1 MSIGFT
7 ATNVATQIIPDRSL
21 SATSTSNIRTAR
33 FGDGYEQRA
42 VSGINSL
49 SQEYAISLMNRS
61 KTEVDDIIAFF
72 ETKKGVTAF
81 NFTIPDTNST
91 SATTGTTSSN
101 SGDEVTLTAV
111 NLDISPGAV
120 VTKPNGSAA
129 GTVTSIA
136 GAVVTISQ
144 LDYPG
149 DNIIL
154 TFTNQKEKTFKVV
167 CTDWNVIYG
176 NTDFYSINTTFRRV
190 YEA

>member
-7 ATNVATQIIPDRSL
+7 ATNVTTQIIPDRSL
-21 SATSTSNIRTAR
+21 LASNTSSVRTAK
-33 FGDGYEQRA
+33 FGDGYEQRT
-42 VSGINSL
+42 VTGINSL
-49 SQEYAISLMNRS
+49 SQEYSISFINRS
-61 KTEVDDIIAFF
+61 KEVVDDISAFF
-72 ETKKGVTAF
+72 ETKKGITAF

-91 SATTGTTSSN
+91 SVTTGTTSSN

-111 NLDISPGAV
+111 NLDISPEAV

-154 TFTNQKEKTFKVV
+154 TFTNQNEKTFKVV
-167 CTDWNVIYG
+167 CTDWDVLYDSKN
-176 NTDFYSINTTFRRV
+176 FYSINTTFRRV

>member
-1 MSIGFT
+1 MAIGFT
-7 ATNVATQIIPDRSL
+7 ATNIATQIIPDRSL
-21 SATSTSNIRTAR
+21 TATSTSNVRIAK
-33 FGDGYEQRA
+33 FGDGYEQRT

-49 SQEYAISLMNRS
+49 SQEYMITLVNRS
-61 KTEVDDIIAFF
+61 KTEVDDIAAFF
-72 ETKKGVTAF
+72 ETKKGITAF

-91 SATTGTTSSN
+91 SVTTGTTSSN
-101 SGDEVTLTAV
+101 SGDEVTLTAA

-120 VTKPNGSAA
+120 VTKPNGNAA

-149 DNIIL
+149 NNIIL
-154 TFTNQKEKTFKVV
+154 TFTNQNEKTFKVV
-167 CTDWNVIYG
+167 CTDWNIIYG

-190 YEA
+190 YET